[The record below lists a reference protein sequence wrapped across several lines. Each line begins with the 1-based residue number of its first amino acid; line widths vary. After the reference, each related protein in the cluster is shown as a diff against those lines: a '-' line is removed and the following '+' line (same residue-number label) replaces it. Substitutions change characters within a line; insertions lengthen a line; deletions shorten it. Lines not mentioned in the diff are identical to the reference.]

1 MSCSLLRHPYA
12 HFLSRFRLP
21 ITAISIGPSVNSPA
35 SAFRVSSRK
44 YPPGLAIAGP
54 FCTIAATTIAVR
66 GLNSRVRRDP
76 NSQEADRFLDQTAI
90 RRRRPS
96 PAAEPVVSA
105 DPSTGTPRN
114 APKVRVRTGF
124 P

>member
-1 MSCSLLRHPYA
+1 MLRHRYA

-21 ITAISIGPSVNSPA
+21 ISAISFGPSVNSPA

-66 GLNSRVRRDP
+66 GRNSRVRRDP
-76 NSQEADRFLDQTAI
+76 NSQEADRFLNQTAVG
-90 RRRRPS
+90 RGRPS
-96 PAAEPVVSA
+96 PAAEPVVLADPFYGDTPQRPESESA
-105 DPSTGTPRN
+105 DGFSVTG
-114 APKVRVRTGF
+114 
-124 P
+124 